1 MQLMIIII
9 NIYFIGNFLMICI
22 LGFTPEY
29 PGCPYL
35 HGEQGRPG
43 DWTSRSRSRG
53 LGGPADCQET
63 GYIIILSE

>member
-1 MQLMIIII
+1 
-9 NIYFIGNFLMICI
+9 MICI

-63 GYIIILSE
+63 GYITILSE